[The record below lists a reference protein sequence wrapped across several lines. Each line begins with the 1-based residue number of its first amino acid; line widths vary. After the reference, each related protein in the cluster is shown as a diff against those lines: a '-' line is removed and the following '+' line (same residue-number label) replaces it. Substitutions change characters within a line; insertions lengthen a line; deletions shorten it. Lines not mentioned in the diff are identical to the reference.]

1 MDMVNHPPHY
11 NAGKYEVIDI
21 IESITNYFGV
31 PEMAGKK
38 CPDRQRW
45 EPGHYPAHPPAGEN
59 NEFIYISLKRG
70 DK

>member
-1 MDMVNHPPHY
+1 MDLTP
-11 NAGKYEVIDI
+11 
-21 IESITNYFGV
+21 SFYFGV

-59 NEFIYISLKRG
+59 TENYAQAGLHKEKAAIFQRPFLFPFG
-70 DK
+70 LAM

>member
-1 MDMVNHPPHY
+1 MTKLL
-11 NAGKYEVIDI
+11 GLGGF
-21 IESITNYFGV
+21 FGV